1 MTTRTRAKKPRAVR
15 AAHGEKMLELKVLFF
30 TNGIARRRDAVIPG
44 HGMTRGTVRMDRHI
58 AHARG
63 GGRARPFNSLM
74 ELPAAIERVLLDHG
88 VTLHARGK
96 MQRYIQARPK
106 VGRGRRHRDR

>member
-1 MTTRTRAKKPRAVR
+1 MPTRTTAKKPRAVR
-15 AAHGEKMLELKVLFF
+15 ATHGEKMLELKVLFF
-30 TNGIARRRDAVIPG
+30 TNGIARRRNAVLPG

-58 AHARG
+58 AHALG

-74 ELPAAIERVLLDHG
+74 ELPAAIERVLMDHG

-96 MQRYIQARPK
+96 MRRYMRVRPK
-106 VGRGRRHRDR
+106 PGRR